1 MAMNLQNYQ
10 SGIIWRG
17 SIAKSPSERNEEE
30 HPILYGIAKK
40 IANIGKGSDTLMGV
54 SKIISNSAPVAGEIV
69 DTAIDQTKNAAKGAF
84 NITTWLLSNWQIA
97 IVGTIAIILLL
108 KRL

>member
-30 HPILYGIAKK
+30 QMCIRDRIHSCRL
-40 IANIGKGSDTLMGV
+40 
-54 SKIISNSAPVAGEIV
+54 
-69 DTAIDQTKNAAKGAF
+69 AKGRPFYFYIVQKMLFSYAREAVV
-84 NITTWLLSNWQIA
+84 LL
-97 IVGTIAIILLL
+97 
-108 KRL
+108 R